1 MDLIPLGAVFDIC
14 MNSDKD
20 TICAVPPSRILE
32 PYRTPFQRLKSATFA
47 ERTFIAS

>member
-1 MDLIPLGAVFDIC
+1 MDLISLGEIFDIC

-20 TICAVPPSRILE
+20 TICAVPPSRIFE
-32 PYRTPFQRLKSATFA
+32 PYHTPFQRLKSATFA

>member
-1 MDLIPLGAVFDIC
+1 MDLIVYQEIRDIC

-20 TICAVPPSRILE
+20 TICSVPPSRIFK
-32 PYRTPFQRLKSATFA
+32 PYHIPFQRLKSATFA